1 MADTLLIQN
10 GQVITASGLARH
22 DVLIRGERIA
32 AVGPDVAAQAGDARR
47 VDAAGLAIFP
57 GLIDVH
63 AHLREPG
70 GEHKED
76 FASGTAAALAGGF
89 TSVLAMPNT
98 APPIVDAVT
107 FDDAL
112 ARADAKAVCDVG
124 IYVGGTA
131 DNAREAAALADRA
144 AGLKLYVGSSTGSLL
159 VDTFP
164 AQIAHFEHFPPD
176 RPIVV
181 HAENESAVR
190 YYAARGQRRPPICAA
205 LSVAYLIALAE
216 GTGRWLHVAH
226 VTTAAE
232 LALIRDAKA
241 RGAHITCEVTP
252 HHLFLTAAAED
263 EIGALTKCNPPL
275 RAQSDVDALWA
286 GLADIDLIATDH
298 APHTLAEKQSQSPP
312 SGMPGLETALPLLLT
327 AVHQGRLT
335 LPDILARLCTRPAD
349 LFGLRGKG
357 RLEPGCDADLTLV
370 DLDAEW
376 VLGNDG
382 LHTRCGWTPF
392 AGRPVRGRVERVY
405 LRGQEAYAGGEV
417 LATPGAGRP
426 LAH

>member
-1 MADTLLIQN
+1 MDDTLLVH
-10 GQVITASGLARH
+10 GGEVVTASGPAAL
-22 DVLIRGERIA
+22 DILIRGERIA
-32 AVGPDVAAQAGDARR
+32 AVGAGLAAQAGDARR
-47 VDAAGLAIFP
+47 IDAAGLTIFP

-98 APPIVDAVT
+98 APPIVDAAT
-107 FDDAL
+107 FDDAS
-112 ARADAKAVCDVG
+112 ARADATAVCDVG

-131 DNAREAAALADRA
+131 SNAGEAAALADRA
-144 AGLKLYVGSSTGSLL
+144 AGLKLYVGSSTGTLL

-164 AQIAHFEHFPPD
+164 AQIAHFEQFPAD

-181 HAENESAVR
+181 HAEDEAAVR
-190 YYAARGQRRPPICAA
+190 FYAARGQRRPPICAA

-216 GTGRWLHVAH
+216 QTGRWLHIAH

-252 HHLFLTAAAED
+252 HHLFMTADAEQ
-263 EIGALTKCNPPL
+263 EIGAFAVCNPPL

-298 APHTLAEKQSQSPP
+298 APHTPAEKQSQSPP

-327 AVHQGRLT
+327 AVHEGRLT
-335 LPDILARLCTRPAD
+335 LPDVLAKLCTRPAE

-376 VLGNDG
+376 VLGNEG

-405 LRGQEAYAGGEV
+405 LRRQEAFANGEV
-417 LATPGAGRP
+417 LAAPGAGRP
-426 LAH
+426 LTH